1 MVTTVLM
8 IHRQLSFA
16 ISFKQALE
24 RAGAYQVHPFTAAG
38 AALDYL
44 RENPQEVLLL
54 DFGVPDA
61 VGIIARARAVQPGI
75 AVIASP
81 RQPDD
86 VVKALNL
93 QGVVD
98 ARFTARDIMAILHLI
113 RPSTAANTMSTA
125 GKTMP
130 LPPSDLPEL
139 PPTRQAK
146 SAGDTSLDDIL
157 SATGSDV
164 KKPRLTM
171 PGDPSRPK
179 KPLTARQEQFVEFI
193 LKDGMDSILDELENG
208 TRGATL
214 KPENVPP
221 PVSRGATLPL
231 PDMPMMLPET
241 DKIAPPASSDSSFA
255 RLASD
260 EPPAPNFEESGTVRD
275 LVTGVSA
282 RSFSNVLSLLRGE
295 DVQDTELIEESD
307 EIERFSDD
315 ELRAAFDDV
324 TDDAPSFSEQRMNET
339 DEYTFGETPLEIEP
353 TGSTPLS
360 DSHSNLER
368 YLSALQVK
376 LPETG
381 NLDKAEGK
389 KPPSQRFP
397 FESLPQFEDDG
408 SNTARMVLN
417 ALDESTSLES
427 FSISQLLTSIESQL
441 PENRPKVQALPSWI
455 AENEQ
460 KSADIDRYV
469 LEPDFL
475 PSTLPEAELLVE
487 PPPPTLP
494 EPLATE
500 RFSDQA
506 TIVSKAQRLEAET
519 MDEATEWLQPTSE
532 VFPDAPWLE
541 PVVNVEGERIIDA
554 PPPSE
559 DGDTEPFAPIEIEPP
574 ARQSF
579 ALTEPITDPYI
590 TQLALSLTQVSLEL
604 TAEAALLA
612 RYGRIVAYA
621 GEMDRVDM
629 DELRAAIGDD
639 WEAQPRQAR
648 IRLITLEGSGKE
660 YMLYS
665 KLTEDDLTLSL
676 IFAGT
681 TPLRDIRRQGKQ
693 LIDALQAVPE
703 YVPIPETY
711 PPLEVAPAPEDAP
724 TRDAPLGMGAR
735 MDMATEESLS
745 PEDRAALNAAMG
757 INNGA
762 DAPLLTVYAVVW
774 LLRDN
779 AAVLDSGTAS
789 AIVGGM
795 NVQLTERAWEIQEL
809 QAKDDYIYLLAAIPG
824 ETPPYEIVRDLK
836 RRAGEIAYRQN
847 PALKP
852 ESLWSDGYLVVT
864 PGRQLEIDEIQQ
876 FINFERM

>member
-1 MVTTVLM
+1 MLITVLM
-8 IHRQLSFA
+8 IHRQLAFA
-16 ISFKQALE
+16 IAFKQALE

-44 RENPQEVLLL
+44 RETPQDVLLL

-61 VGIIARARAVQPGI
+61 ADIVAAARMMQPGI

-81 RQPDD
+81 RQSDATIT
-86 VVKALNL
+86 ALNL

-98 ARFTARDIMAILHLI
+98 ARFTARDIMALLHLLY
-113 RPSTAANTMSTA
+113 PNADGSNT
-125 GKTMP
+125 GKTKP
-130 LPPSDLPEL
+130 LPTGDLPQL
-139 PPTRQAK
+139 PPTRQART
-146 SAGDTSLDDIL
+146 ANDASLDELVGRDP
-157 SATGSDV
+157 AP
-164 KKPRLTM
+164 PRSV
-171 PGDPSRPK
+171 PPERPK
-179 KPLTARQEQFVEFI
+179 RPLTARQEQFIEFI
-193 LKDGMDSILDELENG
+193 LKDGMDAVLDELEQG
-208 TRGATL
+208 GQDAPIQ
-214 KPENVPP
+214 PENVP
-221 PVSRGATLPL
+221 LPL
-231 PDMPMMLPET
+231 RWVAPPLQPDELPET
-241 DKIAPPASSDSSFA
+241 DKLDAAATPDETFA
-255 RLASD
+255 RLAHD
-260 EPPAPNFEESGTVRD
+260 EPPAPSFEESGTVRD

-295 DVQDTELIEESD
+295 EPAEGTETDDVQRYSDADLADAFDLTDEEPPLEAFTRPAESD
-307 EIERFSDD
+307 DD
-315 ELRAAFDDV
+315 PFAFGDESAEVDLS
-324 TDDAPSFSEQRMNET
+324 TTNRLSESQR
-339 DEYTFGETPLEIEP
+339 
-353 TGSTPLS
+353 
-360 DSHSNLER
+360 NLER
-368 YLSALQVK
+368 YLARLEAK

-381 NLDKAEGK
+381 GLERAEGK
-389 KPPSQRFP
+389 KPPSQKFP
-397 FESLPQFEDDG
+397 FEALPQFDDASG
-408 SNTARMVLN
+408 NTAQMVLN
-417 ALDESTSLES
+417 ALDESTHLET
-427 FSISQLLTSIESQL
+427 FSVSQLLNSIESQL
-441 PENRPKVQALPSWI
+441 PANRPKLQVPPSWI
-455 AENEQ
+455 AE
-460 KSADIDRYV
+460 SDSHADIERYV
-469 LEPDFL
+469 MEPDFL
-475 PSTLPEAELLVE
+475 PPTLPEAELIPE
-487 PPPPTLP
+487 PPPTTLP

-506 TIVSKAQRLEAET
+506 TRVSQGQRLEAET
-519 MDEATEWLQPTSE
+519 MDDVTEWLQPTSE

-541 PVVNVEGERIIDA
+541 PTIDAAPSA
-554 PPPSE
+554 PPPPPSIP
-559 DGDTEPFAPIEIEPP
+559 DTAWDDAPIAGAGDTEPFAPIEDTPP

-590 TQLALSLTQVSLEL
+590 AQLALSLTQVSLEL

-665 KLTEDDLTLSL
+665 KLTDDDLTLSL

-711 PPLEVAPAPEDAP
+711 PPPVTPVLSEAPAPEDAP
-724 TRDAPLGMGAR
+724 TRDAPLGIAAR
-735 MDMATEESLS
+735 TDMPTEESLS
-745 PEDRAALNAAMG
+745 PEERAALNAAIRGMDG
-757 INNGA
+757 
-762 DAPLLTVYAVVW
+762 DTVVTAYAMVW
-774 LLRDN
+774 VLRDH
-779 AAVLDSGTAS
+779 AAILDSAAAS
-789 AIVGGM
+789 AIASGM
-795 NVQLTERAWEIQEL
+795 NIQLSERAWQIQDL
-809 QAKDDYIYLLAAIPG
+809 QVKDDYVYVLAAVPG

-852 ESLWSDGYLVVT
+852 EALWGDGYLVVT
-864 PGRQLEIDEIQQ
+864 PGRPLEIDEIQQ